1 MGPQNPEGPKK
12 PNKVNKVI
20 IAPYPYEKKP
30 DTTNISFLEDALIQ
44 NNGKLLVGLVHEGM
58 YGPMKG
64 MYALVKPLNIE
75 AFHNYMNAMTKE
87 NKSNYL
93 RQIQEELIAKFWEKS
108 QLVVR
113 VMVLP
118 LELIEQYKLE
128 PQTVNSGIEFNKL
141 MLEKLKRVPNFSQN
155 QWYFRMGEIK

>member
-1 MGPQNPEGPKK
+1 MEPQNPKEPKK
-12 PNKVNKVI
+12 PNTVI
-20 IAPYPYEKKP
+20 ISPYPYEQKP

-44 NNGKLLVGLVHEGM
+44 NKGKLLVGLVHEGM

-64 MYALVKPLNIE
+64 MHALVQPLNIE
-75 AFHNYMNAMTKE
+75 AFHNYMNALTKE
-87 NKSNYL
+87 NKSVYL
-93 RQIQEELIAKFWEKS
+93 RQIQEELISKFWEKS

-118 LELIEQYKLE
+118 IELIEQYNLQ
-128 PQTVNSGIEFNKL
+128 PQTVNSGISFNKL

-155 QWYFRMGEIK
+155 QWYFRKGEIK

>member
-1 MGPQNPEGPKK
+1 MNPQDPQDPKGPKK
-12 PNKVNKVI
+12 AKTILV
-20 IAPYPYEKKP
+20 APYPYEQKP
-30 DTTNISFLEDALIQ
+30 AKTDFSLLEDELIK
-44 NNGKLLVGLVHEGM
+44 NKGKLLVGLVHEGM
-58 YGPMKG
+58 YGIMKG
-64 MYALVKPLNIE
+64 MYALVQPNNVE

-93 RQIQEELIAKFWEKS
+93 RQIQEELISKFWQKS

-118 LELIEQYKLE
+118 SELIEEYKLE
-128 PQTVNSGIEFNKL
+128 PETVNSGISFNKL
-141 MLEKLKRVPNFSQN
+141 MMEKLKRVPSFSQN